1 MKRNEKEEV
10 IKNLHGKLERAKA
23 AVVTDF
29 RGLNVETVNALRGQ
43 LRNSQGEYKVVKN
56 TLMNLAAKGTSA
68 EVLGDQLAGPC
79 GLAISY
85 EDPVSIAKLL
95 VEFAKSNPKFEIKG
109 GVLQGRLMTDEAVR
123 TLAKLPGREVIL
135 SRLLSVLVGPPTG
148 MVQVLNGMVC
158 KFLYTLKAIEEQK
171 AAS

>member
-1 MKRNEKEEV
+1 MKRNEKAEV
-10 IKNLHGKLERAKA
+10 IKNLHGKLDRAKA

-43 LRNSQGEYKVVKN
+43 LRNSHGEFKVVKN
-56 TLMNLAAKGTSA
+56 TLMNLAAKGTEV

-85 EDPVSIAKLL
+85 EDPVAIARLL
-95 VEFAKSNPKFEIKG
+95 VEFAKTNPKLEIKG
-109 GVLQGRLMTDEAVR
+109 GVLQGKLMTDEAVR
-123 TLAKLPGREVIL
+123 TLARLPSREVL
-135 SRLLSVLVGPPTG
+135 LGKLLSVLVGPPTG
-148 MVQVLNGMVC
+148 MVRVMNGMIC